1 MSGAVAV
8 LLSILALP
16 FVAVRAYLALLV
28 ARSRVPKPP
37 APGAGRLRFD
47 VVVPAHDEEAGIAAT
62 VRSLSAMEYP
72 NDRFRVLVVADNCKD
87 RTAEVARAAGAT
99 VLERKNETLRGKG
112 YALALAFAQSLAGD
126 ADAVVVVDADT
137 VVSPNLLR
145 AFEARLAA
153 GALAVQAEYAI
164 RNPDS
169 SWRTRLLRI
178 AFALFHTVRS
188 SGRESLGLSCSLHG
202 NGMCFTRLVLK
213 EVPYEAFSLVEDVE
227 YALRLGEHGFRV
239 HYAHE
244 AFVYGEMVSGGEGA
258 RTQRER
264 WEAGRRLLA
273 RERGWPLLSSAI
285 RRGDPILFDL
295 ALNLLVPPFARV
307 AAGVFA
313 GLLASIVFALL
324 HGPAAVPLML
334 WGFCAL
340 ALLAYLFR
348 GWALSGTGAR
358 GLRDLAFAPAY
369 VVWKMGLAL
378 RPKSGKNAWIRTAR
392 ENTAEADRP
401 AK

>member
-1 MSGAVAV
+1 MTTAIAL

-16 FVAVRAYLALLV
+16 FVFVAAYLALLV
-28 ARSRVPKPP
+28 VRSRVPAPP
-37 APGAGRLRFD
+37 EPGPGKLRFD
-47 VVVPAHDEEAGIAAT
+47 VVVPAHDEEAGIGAT
-62 VRSLSAMEYP
+62 VRSLLAMDYP
-72 NDRFRVLVVADNCKD
+72 KEHFRVLVVADNCKD

-99 VLERKNETLRGKG
+99 VLERENESLRGKG
-112 YALALAFAQSLAGD
+112 YALALAFAEVLAD
-126 ADAVVVVDADT
+126 NADAVVVVDADT
-137 VVSPNLLR
+137 VVSKNLLR
-145 AFEARLAA
+145 AFEARVRA

-188 SGRESLGLSCSLHG
+188 SGRESLQLSCSLHG
-202 NGMCFTRLVLK
+202 NGMCFTRLVLE

-264 WEAGRRLLA
+264 WEAGRRQLA
-273 RERGWPLLSSAI
+273 HQRGWPLFVSAI
-285 RRGDPILFDL
+285 RRRDPILFDL
-295 ALNLLVPPFARV
+295 SLNLLVPPFARI

-313 GLLASIVFALL
+313 GLAASIVLALAR
-324 HGPAAVPLML
+324 GPAAVPLVL
-334 WGFCAL
+334 WGFCAVS
-340 ALLAYLFR
+340 LLAYLFR
-348 GWALSGTGAR
+348 GWALSGTGAS

-369 VVWKMGLAL
+369 MLWKVGLAL
-378 RPKSGKNAWIRTAR
+378 KPKSDGKAWIRTAR
-392 ENTAEADRP
+392 EDAAEADPP